1 MLLPRRPATPS
12 ASGECPREQLIVSG
26 HQPYETQTKQKNQ
39 KLETLGRR
47 SFLYSHT
54 PGPGYTFR
62 LTQAFVSAVDAAE
75 ADANADQRRA
85 LGNAAVGPAPQAR
98 ANVAPAPHAGAGVG
112 CVRRFITCD
121 LLYTRIT
128 SAPE

>member
-1 MLLPRRPATPS
+1 MHAATPTPS
-12 ASGECPREQLIVSG
+12 ASGECPRELLIVSG
-26 HQPYETQTKQKNQ
+26 HQPYETKTNKQKPKIRN
-39 KLETLGRR
+39 TRP
-47 SFLYSHT
+47 SFVSNT

-62 LTQAFVSAVDAAE
+62 LTRAFVSAVDAAE